1 MPPAPNAELERELD
15 RLYGLPLADFV
26 PARDELARR
35 ARADGKRELAE
46 SVRALSKPAV
56 AAWVV
61 NRLARERELD
71 VQRLLKAGEGL
82 ADAQADA
89 SAGSSPGTFQ
99 EARREEQR
107 ALERLAEA
115 ARAIAERDGVSSAVV
130 ARVTAT
136 LRAASLTGEGRE
148 LLKRGRL
155 TQELEPPGFEALL
168 GLPEAGA
175 RPARRRQARP
185 PRPAK
190 AADARA
196 QQRRAVTETRTR
208 VRSLRAEQRR
218 LAKAAAAA
226 ERDAERA
233 ERDAAALRETADRA
247 RAEAERA
254 DEERAQTERDLA
266 RLEKARPRR

>member
-1 MPPAPNAELERELD
+1 VPPAPNAELERELD
-15 RLYGLPLADFV
+15 RLYGLPLVEFV
-26 PARDELARR
+26 PARDELARS

-46 SVRALSKPAV
+46 SVKGLRKPAV

-61 NRLARERELD
+61 NQLARERELD
-71 VQRLLKAGEGL
+71 IQRLVKAGEGL

-89 SAGSSPGTFQ
+89 AAGSSPEAFQ

-115 ARAIAERDGVSSAVV
+115 ARAIAERNGVSPTVV
-130 ARVTAT
+130 GRVTAT
-136 LRAASLTGEGRE
+136 LRAASLTTEGRE

-168 GLPEAGA
+168 GLPDAGA
-175 RPARRRQARP
+175 RPEGRRQARP

-190 AADARA
+190 AADART
-196 QQRRAVTETRTR
+196 QQRRAITEARTR
-208 VRSLRAEQRR
+208 VRSLRAEQQR
-218 LAKAAAAA
+218 LAKEAAAA
-226 ERDAERA
+226 EREAERA

-247 RAEAERA
+247 RADAEKA
-254 DEERAQTERDLA
+254 DEEQAEAERDLA
-266 RLEKARPRR
+266 RIEKARSRR